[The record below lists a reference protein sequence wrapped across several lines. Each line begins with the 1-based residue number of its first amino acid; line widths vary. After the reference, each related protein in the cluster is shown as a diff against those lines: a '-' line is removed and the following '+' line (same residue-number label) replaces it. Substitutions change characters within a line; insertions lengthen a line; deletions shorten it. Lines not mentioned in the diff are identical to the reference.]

1 MLQTYSGGCEY
12 VSIAWVLAS
21 KVPPPPCSN
30 SSRSMALDNWFL
42 LNLFPVQRR
51 KSPKQ
56 NKKVIKTMAKH
67 FYRHTRQPMVHLKK
81 IKNYNKTARCW
92 NPLSSLLA
100 AWKRKPLKIK
110 IKNMT
115 QVSLKIPPAF
125 LYRLSTVS
133 KLALV
138 KLA

>member
-42 LNLFPVQRR
+42 PNLFSVQRR
-51 KSPKQ
+51 KPPKQ

-81 IKNYNKTARCW
+81 IKIIIKLPDVETLSAHCW
-92 NPLSSLLA
+92 LPERGS
-100 AWKRKPLKIK
+100 P
-110 IKNMT
+110 
-115 QVSLKIPPAF
+115 
-125 LYRLSTVS
+125 
-133 KLALV
+133 
-138 KLA
+138 